1 MKLTAVLS
9 TIFLGYTAASTCEDL
24 PKKPLF
30 TAEEETARWMA
41 HVMDWGVLSTISTMN
56 TTMAAPFGNPYSFV
70 DGGCGSDK
78 STGSIYFYASGMDQS
93 MVDIESNPSV
103 SFALSEASLN
113 GDDSIEQ
120 SACVLG
126 PSGDPENP
134 PCARAV
140 FNGQLTKLE
149 NDSDEY
155 NTIQAAFFERH
166 ASMADWPTDHS
177 WFIGKVKLE
186 NIWLIDIYGG
196 AKTLDLDTY
205 FGVSL

>member
-1 MKLTAVLS
+1 MTFSNVLS
-9 TIFLGYTAASTCEDL
+9 ALTVGYAAASTCTDL
-24 PKKPLF
+24 PKKPNFLN
-30 TAEEETARWMA
+30 EEETARWMA

-56 TTMAAPFGNPYSFV
+56 STLAAPFGNPYSFV
-70 DGGCGSDK
+70 DGGCGGDK

-93 MVDIESNPSV
+93 MIDIESNPKV
-103 SFALSEASLN
+103 SFALSEASLS
-113 GDDSIEQ
+113 GDDDLEQ
-120 SACVLG
+120 KACVVG

-140 FNGQLTKLE
+140 FNGALSKLE

-155 NTIQAAFFERH
+155 TTIQEAFFERH

-177 WFIGKVKLE
+177 WFIGKLEIE

-196 AKTLDLDTY
+196 AKTLDLDKY
-205 FGVSL
+205 FGVAL